1 MYSCSTYGYGGSLIK
16 NVGDTDN
23 VVLHLGHHN
32 QGYRT
37 TETGWEVV
45 LASDGLAYY
54 TFVRNVERFWV
65 EVES

>member
-1 MYSCSTYGYGGSLIK
+1 MIK